1 MVDGGGGGG
10 RGGVGGL
17 SMEVLNCSTKEDP
30 SGRNGQSTTSVVVS
44 DRVRKKERER
54 VSEKIV
60 VW

>member
-10 RGGVGGL
+10 GGGVGGL

-44 DRVRKKERER
+44 DHERER
-54 VSEKIV
+54 GRVSERP
-60 VW
+60 